1 MLRDVTVTPNSAN
14 WRGQVAP
21 IGSAQAAKAF
31 TTFVL
36 PCPHDCGMNTMQ
48 YCDTILSNAESVAEV
63 ATVIIAA
70 IPMVGAAIFAAVGG
84 ALAFNSVRI
93 YISFMPLIRAV
104 N

>member
-1 MLRDVTVTPNSAN
+1 M
-14 WRGQVAP
+14 
-21 IGSAQAAKAF
+21 F

-63 ATVIIAA
+63 ASVIIAA
-70 IPMVGAAIFAAVGG
+70 IPVVGAAIVAAVGG
-84 ALAFNSVRI
+84 ALALNTVGI